1 MYTFRSIR
9 RLLPLTAACLA
20 LALSTGCAGPA
31 QRWIVDTR
39 IHQGDAAVKRGNVR
53 DAEMSYRLALRVDPS
68 NRRARDGFVN
78 AAADLAQVEYEKG
91 QFEDA
96 LATLVDAAKVDPENV
111 RLAGLHTT
119 IEQAKLNRE
128 IVISNYPTYSLT
140 GQQIQRSFA
149 ALDTQNK
156 LVLKSLSHFDYTYD
170 TQNLTLAIKQAY
182 DLQDDMNK
190 NLSRLIAYRQ
200 LVEAGIPA
208 KNAATSSGSASLLPL
223 P

>member
-1 MYTFRSIR
+1 VVRFRFLCAI
-9 RLLPLTAACLA
+9 LVA
-20 LALSTGCAGPA
+20 LAATGCAGPV
-31 QRWIVDTR
+31 QQWIVNTR

-53 DAEMSYRLALRVDPS
+53 DAETSYRLALRVDPK
-68 NRRARDGFVN
+68 NDRARAGFVN

-91 QFEDA
+91 QFEDG
-96 LATLVDAAKVDPENV
+96 LATLADAAKVDPQNV
-111 RLAGLHTT
+111 RVQGLRST

-140 GQQIQRSFA
+140 GQQIQRSFES
-149 ALDTQNK
+149 LDTQNK
-156 LVLKSLSHFDYTYD
+156 LVLKSLRRFDFTYD
-170 TQNLTLAIKQAY
+170 TQNLTKAIKQAY
-182 DLQDDMNK
+182 DLEDDMSK

-208 KNAATSSGSASLLPL
+208 SRAAAGAGSSSSSSLLPL

>member
-1 MYTFRSIR
+1 MRISRITRI
-9 RLLPLTAACLA
+9 LLLLVTSTALFGLTN
-20 LALSTGCAGPA
+20 CAGPV
-31 QRWIVDTR
+31 QQWIVNTR

-53 DAEMSYRLALRVDPS
+53 DAETSYRLALRVDP
-68 NRRARDGFVN
+68 NDRRAREGFVN
-78 AAADLAQVEYEKG
+78 AAGDLAQIEYEKG
-91 QFEDA
+91 QFDDG
-96 LATLVDAAKVDPENV
+96 LATLADAARVDPQNV
-111 RLAGLHTT
+111 RLAGLRAT

-140 GQQIQRSFA
+140 GQQIQKSFE

-156 LVLKSLSHFDYTYD
+156 LVLKSLRHFDYTYD

-182 DLQDDMNK
+182 DLQDEVNK

-208 KNAATSSGSASLLPL
+208 KNALQRAGGASLLPL

>member
-1 MYTFRSIR
+1 VVRFRFLCAI
-9 RLLPLTAACLA
+9 LVA
-20 LALSTGCAGPA
+20 LAATGCAGPV
-31 QRWIVDTR
+31 QQWIVNTR

-53 DAEMSYRLALRVDPS
+53 DAETSYRLALRVDPK
-68 NRRARDGFVN
+68 NDRARAGFVN

-91 QFEDA
+91 QFEDG
-96 LATLVDAAKVDPENV
+96 LATLADAAKVDPQNV
-111 RLAGLHTT
+111 RVQGLRST

-140 GQQIQRSFA
+140 GQQIQRSFES
-149 ALDTQNK
+149 LDTQNK
-156 LVLKSLSHFDYTYD
+156 LVLKSLRRFDFTYD
-170 TQNLTLAIKQAY
+170 TQNLTKAIKQAY
-182 DLQDDMNK
+182 DLEDDMSK

-208 KNAATSSGSASLLPL
+208 SRAAGAGSSSSSSLLPL